1 MFLIFVYYL
10 YIFYLIGGDHFDL
23 EGNTSSKF
31 QDLSLD
37 DPVLESVIFEDEDN
51 SEDEDE
57 DEDENVQLPIE
68 PSPNLV

>member
-1 MFLIFVYYL
+1 MFLTFVYYL
-10 YIFYLIGGDHFDL
+10 CIFYLIGGDNFDL
-23 EGNTSSKF
+23 EGNISSEF

-37 DPVLESVIFEDEDN
+37 DPVLESVIFEDDDN
-51 SEDEDE
+51 SE

>member
-1 MFLIFVYYL
+1 MFLTFVYYL
-10 YIFYLIGGDHFDL
+10 CIFYIIDGNHFDL
-23 EGNTSSKF
+23 EGNTSSEF
-31 QDLSLD
+31 RDLSLD

-57 DEDENVQLPIE
+57 NVQLPIE

>member
-1 MFLIFVYYL
+1 MFLTFVYYL
-10 YIFYLIGGDHFDL
+10 CIFYLIGEDHFDL
-23 EGNTSSKF
+23 EGNTSSGF

-37 DPVLESVIFEDEDN
+37 DLVLESIIFEDKDN

-57 DEDENVQLPIE
+57 NVRLPIE